1 MDRIFV
7 CSCGLLSSCISLI
20 NILSAKTKSI
30 EMVNR
35 DFEETDNEDDSKA
48 DDSKAD
54 YCKADDSKASKDGKN
69 SSCFKLQNK
78 KKKKTANT

>member
-1 MDRIFV
+1 
-7 CSCGLLSSCISLI
+7 
-20 NILSAKTKSI
+20 
-30 EMVNR
+30 MVNR

-69 SSCFKLQNK
+69 SSCFELQNK